1 MKQIM
6 LLVLLTCSRCTLP
19 TDKASI
25 LPPNMREVRIC
36 LIADRSL
43 SFIKKYYL
51 DPAICKPLCD
61 TIITKA
67 TLDFRYGCVFANSD
81 VELTRY
87 YVPYTPPIIED
98 INANPWLKNGEQ
110 KAKPS
115 PSPHLWDDFT
125 IAVQQKLA
133 LPASTTSDIC
143 GAINHAITALQ
154 EANTKPDSSS
164 RKILILITDFA
175 DSHKKIPPIPPG
187 IEVLS
192 VGVLPDVPIEQLL
205 HTPVKRFESLQG
217 ALSYLQ
223 TTF

>member
-1 MKQIM
+1 MKQIVF
-6 LLVLLTCSRCTLP
+6 LVLLTCSRCTLP
-19 TDKASI
+19 TDKVPI
-25 LPPNMREVRIC
+25 QPLNMREVRIC

-43 SFIKKYYL
+43 SFIKKYYP
-51 DPAICKPLCD
+51 DPALCKLLCD
-61 TIITKA
+61 SISAHA
-67 TLDFRYGCVFANSD
+67 TLDFRYGCVFSNSD
-81 VELTRY
+81 VELNRY

-98 INANPWLKNGEQ
+98 KNANPWLKNGEQ
-110 KAKPS
+110 KTNPS
-115 PSPHLWDDFT
+115 LSPHLWDEFT
-125 IAVQQKLA
+125 KSVQQKLA
-133 LPASTTSDIC
+133 LPASNTSDIC
-143 GAINHAITALQ
+143 GAVNHAITALQ

-205 HTPVKRFESLQG
+205 HTSVKRFESLQG

-223 TTF
+223 STF